1 MKMTINTFRKRS
13 FLSQLAAH
21 KENKNLFEA
30 ENLNIDSKSFQ
41 ESKIYDKTI
50 FSVFVHC
57 RRHNLL
63 SQGCNFVIYI
73 SNC

>member
-1 MKMTINTFRKRS
+1 MTINTFCKS

-50 FSVFVHC
+50 FSVC
-57 RRHNLL
+57 TL
-63 SQGCNFVIYI
+63 
-73 SNC
+73 

>member
-30 ENLNIDSKSFQ
+30 EN
-41 ESKIYDKTI
+41 
-50 FSVFVHC
+50 
-57 RRHNLL
+57 
-63 SQGCNFVIYI
+63 
-73 SNC
+73 

>member
-1 MKMTINTFRKRS
+1 MTINTFGKSS

-30 ENLNIDSKSFQ
+30 ENLNIDSKSVQ
-41 ESKIYDKTI
+41 ENKIYDKVV

-57 RRHNLL
+57 RR
-63 SQGCNFVIYI
+63 QFVVTRL
-73 SNC
+73 